1 MLFLKHFKIRKE
13 VRKMRTSLADQ
24 VRLKGE
30 RVKTLAQQ
38 IGRQSRL
45 EVVTVGHTKSWDKG
59 WGQYGKA

>member
-1 MLFLKHFKIRKE
+1 
-13 VRKMRTSLADQ
+13 MRTSLADQ

-59 WGQYGKA
+59 WGKYGKA